1 MFLFKKLKPLGKD
14 TEQDFLNEILNSK
27 SVWFTAINHGDGRLE
42 FVMNK
47 PDCQFYMSRLTKFP
61 KLCKKILELYPEANL
76 VNSYVT
82 KCFPG
87 YHMIPHVD
95 ANRKT
100 AIILP
105 LGENKGKLSYFI
117 FNKKIIT
124 HKYTGPLLSRVDMFH
139 SAENDS
145 DNIRYSITL
154 EVPGT
159 YFQNFFKYSGTI
171 FW

>member
-1 MFLFKKLKPLGKD
+1 
-14 TEQDFLNEILNSK
+14 
-27 SVWFTAINHGDGRLE
+27 
-42 FVMNK
+42 
-47 PDCQFYMSRLTKFP
+47 
-61 KLCKKILELYPEANL
+61 
-76 VNSYVT
+76 
-82 KCFPG
+82 
-87 YHMIPHVD
+87 MIPHVD

-171 FW
+171 F